1 MSATLLNLI
10 VQLIAG
16 AVGGNAAGSLMKN
29 LSLGTLANSIVG
41 AVGGVG
47 GGYLLQTLLPGLLQ
61 AAEGGGVDMAA
72 LASQAVGGGVAGL
85 VLTAIIGAIKNKA
98 AA

>member
-1 MSATLLNLI
+1 MSATLINII

-16 AVGGNAAGSLMKN
+16 AAGGNAAGSILKN
-29 LSLGTLANSIVG
+29 LSLGPLGNTIAG
-41 AVGGVG
+41 AAGGVG
-47 GGYLLQTLLPGLLQ
+47 GGFLLETLLPGLLR
-61 AAEGGGVDMAA
+61 AAEGGGLDVGA

-85 VLTAIIGAIKNKA
+85 VLTAIIGALKNRA

>member
-1 MSATLLNLI
+1 MSAMLMNII

-16 AVGGNAAGSLMKN
+16 AVGGNAAGSIMKS
-29 LSLGTLANSIVG
+29 LSLGTLGNTVAG
-41 AVGGVG
+41 AAGGVG
-47 GGYLLQTLLPGLLQ
+47 GGFLLQSLLPGLMG
-61 AAEGGGVDMAA
+61 AVESGGVDIAA

-85 VLTAIIGAIKNKA
+85 VLTAIIGAIKNRA

>member
-1 MSATLLNLI
+1 MLTNLI

-41 AVGGVG
+41 ALGGVG
-47 GGYLLQTLLPGLLQ
+47 GGYLLQTLLPGLIS
-61 AAEGGGVDMAA
+61 AAEGGGVDIAA

-85 VLTAIIGAIKNKA
+85 VLTAIIGAIKNKVA
-98 AA
+98 A